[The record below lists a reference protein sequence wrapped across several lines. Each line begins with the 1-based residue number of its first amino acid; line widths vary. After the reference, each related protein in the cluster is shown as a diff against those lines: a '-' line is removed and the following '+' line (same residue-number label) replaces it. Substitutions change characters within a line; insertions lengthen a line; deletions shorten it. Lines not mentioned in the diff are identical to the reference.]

1 VKAGL
6 LKDSNF
12 RVSYVLPVIILPL
25 ALVCFPLLK
34 GEALF
39 WGLPVTQFLPWR
51 AYAWQQ
57 WVGGQWPLWNPLN
70 GMGAPLLANYQLAFF
85 YPPGWIQYLI
95 MAVGGTPW
103 LAWSALLVNALHL
116 IWAGIGMMLFQ
127 RGLGTGPFGQ
137 TISGL
142 AFAMCGFFVARM
154 GTSSMIWAGIWLPWV
169 MFGGLKLVQW
179 SKTRLKVGFP
189 LVLTGS
195 ITMQLLAGHAQLTW
209 YTLVLL
215 FTWVIFL
222 VWDSRPTKRL
232 IKLGIGLAVSVITAV
247 SLAAIQLLPTLEY
260 LLQSQR
266 SEAVDFDL
274 GLSYSF
280 WPWRFLS
287 FLSPDFFGNPG
298 QGTYFGYASYWEDAV
313 YIGLIPLILALSTLP
328 RLFRHIIGKEESP
341 DQRRYPPFFWIVI
354 IVGTILALGK
364 NLPVFPI
371 LYKYI
376 PSFDMFNAPARYMIW
391 VEFSL
396 AVLGGFAAENWARLY
411 GKSLKV
417 MKQITVAMAAVT
429 LGALAAWLALSS
441 VRITFVSATAFA
453 GLFGLGF
460 CLMTLVKPKD
470 LVKHE
475 KWQRVALAIL
485 CLDLLT
491 NTWGLIPT
499 TGMNLF
505 FPEKNTEAN
514 LLDPGER
521 LFLNAEDEYALKF
534 SRFFRFDDFRA
545 IEDWQNLRNV
555 ALPNINILDEISS
568 ANNFDPL
575 LPGRYSQVMD
585 LIKSLDEQTKLN
597 WLKWMNVGQILN
609 RDFRKATGVNFEK
622 IVPWGRF
629 RWVPCSESAESG
641 GMAFEKIQNN
651 LRTARN
657 SELTVVVL
665 EKEIQDGIAGC
676 DSEHD
681 VLIRPTEISSQNM
694 KIHTESTT
702 DGFFVIADVYYPGWE
717 AFVNGNAVEVY
728 KADYLFYAFRLPS
741 GQNDIEI
748 VYRPKWFYIGSIL
761 SGITIVIV
769 ILSVIIISRNNRKK
783 KTVSIPGE

>member
-1 VKAGL
+1 
-6 LKDSNF
+6 
-12 RVSYVLPVIILPL
+12 
-25 ALVCFPLLK
+25 
-34 GEALF
+34 
-39 WGLPVTQFLPWR
+39 
-51 AYAWQQ
+51 
-57 WVGGQWPLWNPLN
+57 
-70 GMGAPLLANYQLAFF
+70 
-85 YPPGWIQYLI
+85 
-95 MAVGGTPW
+95 
-103 LAWSALLVNALHL
+103 
-116 IWAGIGMMLFQ
+116 
-127 RGLGTGPFGQ
+127 
-137 TISGL
+137 
-142 AFAMCGFFVARM
+142 
-154 GTSSMIWAGIWLPWV
+154 
-169 MFGGLKLVQW
+169 
-179 SKTRLKVGFP
+179 
-189 LVLTGS
+189 
-195 ITMQLLAGHAQLTW
+195 
-209 YTLVLL
+209 
-215 FTWVIFL
+215 
-222 VWDSRPTKRL
+222 
-232 IKLGIGLAVSVITAV
+232 
-247 SLAAIQLLPTLEY
+247 
-260 LLQSQR
+260 
-266 SEAVDFDL
+266 
-274 GLSYSF
+274 
-280 WPWRFLS
+280 LS

-717 AFVNGNAVEVY
+717 AYVNGNAVEIY
-728 KADYLFYAFRLPS
+728 KADYIFYAFRLPS